1 MKEKGINKNM
11 LVMRLIGLSFILGLL
26 SLSPAQAQTVQFG
39 VKGGLDATNMK
50 LKGDVFDTSN
60 RMGWFIGPT
69 VRASVPFVGIDV
81 SLLYNQRE
89 TKLSVDKIANSR
101 IQTTTETVKTQ
112 HVILPVNARFSFG
125 MSDRAGL
132 YVFAGPQLAFNIG
145 DSDEKL
151 FDQVSEWSVNS
162 SNLSA
167 NIGAGIQ
174 FGNVQISVNY
184 NFALGNTGEVKS
196 KTFSENYQETV
207 DTWSSK
213 YHAWQM
219 ALAYYF

>member
-1 MKEKGINKNM
+1 MKNKGI
-11 LVMRLIGLSFILGLL
+11 LARVLFVLIAYHLSF
-26 SLSPAQAQTVQFG
+26 SASWAQTVQFG
-39 VKGGLDATNMK
+39 VKGGLDATEMK
-50 LKGDVFDTSN
+50 LKGEMFDTSN

-69 VRASVPFVGIDV
+69 VRASLPFVGIDV

-89 TKLSVDKIANSR
+89 TKLSIDKNVNSYSN
-101 IQTTTETVKTQ
+101 ISTTTETVKTK
-112 HVILPVNARFSFG
+112 HIILPVNARFSFG

-151 FDQVSEWSVNS
+151 FHQMSEWSVNS
-162 SNLSA
+162 SNLSV
-167 NIGAGIQ
+167 NLGAGLQ

-184 NFALGNTGEVKS
+184 NVALGNTGEVKS
-196 KTFSENYQETV
+196 KSFSETYQETV
-207 DTWSSK
+207 DTWDSK
-213 YHAWQM
+213 YNAWQM